1 MGLLSSSVS
10 ITQYRVE
17 GKLPTPVNKSVLKGL
32 KNNSISD
39 IENESDE
46 LVSGWTS
53 FENPYKPGFELPEVS
68 IGTQFVF
75 SLRIDKKSI
84 PAKVLKKHYFLE
96 MAKRLAETGREYLSK
111 NEKSEIREH
120 VKTVI
125 SLRIP
130 ATPNIYDIIWNYE
143 EGKLWFF
150 SNLKSANEE
159 IETLFS
165 KSFKLTLIR
174 VFPFTLSDMMADLSE
189 SEKDRLNKLSP
200 TAFTG

>member
-17 GKLPTPVNKSVLKGL
+17 EKLSTPVNESVLEGL
-32 KNNSISD
+32 KKNSISD

-53 FENPYKPGFELPEVS
+53 FENPYKPEFELAEVS
-68 IGTQFVF
+68 IGTRFVF
-75 SLRIDKKSI
+75 SLRIDKKNI
-84 PAKVLKKHYFLE
+84 PPKVLKKYYFIE
-96 MAKRLAETGREYLSK
+96 IAKRLAETGRDYLSK

-120 VKTVI
+120 VKTVL

>member
-10 ITQYRVE
+10 ITQYQVE
-17 GKLPTPVNKSVLKGL
+17 GKLPTPVNNSVLEGL
-32 KNNSISD
+32 KKNIILD
-39 IENESDE
+39 IDNESEE

-53 FENPYKPGFELPEVS
+53 FENPYKPGFELSEVS
-68 IGTQFVF
+68 IGTHLVF

-84 PAKVLKKHYFLE
+84 PSKILKKHYFME
-96 MAKRLAETGREYLSK
+96 ITRRLSETGREFLSK

-120 VKTVI
+120 VKTVL

-143 EGKLWFF
+143 GGQLWFF

-159 IETLFS
+159 FETLFS

-174 VFPFTLSDMMADLSE
+174 VFPFTMAGMLADLSE
-189 SEKDRLNKLSP
+189 PEKERLAKLSP
-200 TAFTG
+200 TAFMG